1 MADVMEIDYPDVC
14 QDFVDRIIYRVV
26 KENKP
31 MSKSVLEKKVL
42 KEVLAEVLKEGK
54 LLDRVLRLVDL
65 GVIHFEEKQVPFEVV
80 VEGAAKEEVKV
91 G

>member
-31 MSKSVLEKKVL
+31 MSKSVLEKKAL

-54 LLDRVLRLVDL
+54 LPDRVLRLVDL
-65 GVIHFEEKQVPFEVV
+65 GVIHFEEKQVPFKVV

>member
-54 LLDRVLRLVDL
+54 LPDRVLRLVDL
-65 GVIHFEEKQVPFEVV
+65 GVIHFEEKQVPFKVV